1 MACEHAHSTCTPR
14 AHQADSTST
23 PCAHRTRFIS
33 VQLTGAKLVVKMK
46 PTLNQVEGL
55 KDRLAKY
62 LRARLPEI
70 GEIHVVL
77 RDGVDI
83 F

>member
-1 MACEHAHSTCTPR
+1 MHTYR
-14 AHQADSTST
+14 
-23 PCAHRTRFIS
+23 HR
-33 VQLTGAKLVVKMK
+33 
-46 PTLNQVEGL
+46 PL

-62 LRARLPEI
+62 LRARMPEI
-70 GEIHVVL
+70 AEIHVVL

>member
-1 MACEHAHSTCTPR
+1 M
-14 AHQADSTST
+14 
-23 PCAHRTRFIS
+23 
-33 VQLTGAKLVVKMK
+33 QLTGAKLVVKMK

-55 KDRLAKY
+55 KDRLAKW
-62 LRARLPEI
+62 LRARLPEL